1 MNKLSG
7 ALIASVLAMAV
18 NAAAYSADSDNSGQ
32 SNQEGAQRNQ
42 IGPAT
47 VTEPLDP
54 PADSTANA
62 AAGASSRDAKG
73 KDDYQAK
80 LKRCEGLGSPGER
93 KECADKAKKEHGQM

>member
-7 ALIASVLAMAV
+7 ALIAALLAMAV
-18 NAAAYSADSDNSGQ
+18 NAAAYSADSDKSGQ
-32 SNQEGAQRNQ
+32 FTRDGAQRNQ

-54 PADSTANA
+54 PLDSAANA
-62 AAGASSRDAKG
+62 AAGTSNRDAKG

-80 LKRCEGLGSPGER
+80 LKRCEGLGSPSER
-93 KECADKAKKEHGQM
+93 KECADKAKKEYGQM

>member
-7 ALIASVLAMAV
+7 ALIASLLAMAIDT
-18 NAAAYSADSDNSGQ
+18 AAYSADPDNSKQ
-32 SNQEGAQRNQ
+32 FTQDGAPRNQ

-54 PADSTANA
+54 PLDSTANA
-62 AAGASSRDAKG
+62 AAGTSNRDAKG

-80 LKRCEGLGSPGER
+80 LKRCEGLGSPGAR
-93 KECADKAKKEHGQM
+93 KECADNAKKEHGQM